1 VRIRSLIVLV
11 LIGGPFG
18 FASNV
23 FADEVQCPNVP
34 EGELKERFD
43 VRGGRS
49 VLRITIPRKYS
60 KATFYE
66 LQAAY
71 GDNEEFM
78 VKLKVE
84 KDEGDKLL
92 ALIRMPEVHP
102 RLSITAIY
110 HQRDCYSLLEATFV
124 GNARAR

>member
-1 VRIRSLIVLV
+1 MKYATLARLLV
-11 LIGGPFG
+11 LSGLVG
-18 FASNV
+18 FANDS
-23 FADEVQCPNVP
+23 FAHEEQCPNVP
-34 EGELKERFD
+34 AGELKERFD

-60 KATFYE
+60 RAKFHE

-71 GDNEEFM
+71 GDSGEFM
-78 VKLKVE
+78 VDLKVE
-84 KDEGDKLL
+84 KDEGDTLL
-92 ALIRMPEVHP
+92 AIVRMPAGHP

-110 HQRDCYSLLEATFV
+110 HQRDCYSLLEVTFV